1 MTTRRSLAIFILAHV
16 YLFMMISRSIAD
28 QFVIDRNGEPVVEG
42 DEYYI
47 RPPISGTGRFTLVS
61 KNGSCP
67 LNVGLENHDLP
78 HAHGLT
84 VVFIPFVHYEGDVR
98 VNSDLT
104 IQFIA
109 STNCGQ
115 STNWRLGERN
125 ATSGRRL
132 IITGKDDG
140 TNGSLGNFFRIA
152 ETGIAGI
159 YVIQWCPRE
168 VCPDCMLECG
178 AVGITHENGK
188 TLLVLDSDIIPV
200 VFEKS

>member
-1 MTTRRSLAIFILAHV
+1 MTTRRSIAIVILAHV
-16 YLFMMISRSIAD
+16 CLFMISRSIA
-28 QFVIDRNGEPVVEG
+28 QFVIDRNGEPVEEG

-67 LNVGLENHDLP
+67 LNVGLENPDLP
-78 HAHGLT
+78 HGLT
-84 VVFIPFVHYEGDVR
+84 VVFIPFIHYEGDVR
-98 VNSDLT
+98 LNRDLR

-109 STNCGQ
+109 SSNCGY
-115 STNWRLGERN
+115 STDWRLGERN

-140 TNGSLGNFFRIA
+140 TIGSLGNFFRIVP
-152 ETGIAGI
+152 TGIDGI
-159 YVIQWCPRE
+159 YVIEWCPRE

-178 AVGITHENGK
+178 AVGIIHENGK
-188 TLLVLDSDIIPV
+188 TLLVLDSNVIPV